1 MLSYVGK
8 KQGCFLRHP
17 FMDFYDISHIAKLDI
32 LYTLAMLA
40 IFALLA
46 T

>member
-1 MLSYVGK
+1 MVYCDGI
-8 KQGCFLRHP
+8 KQDCLLRHP
-17 FMDFYDISHIAKLDI
+17 FMDCYDISHIAKVDM
-32 LYTLAMLA
+32 LYALTMLA